1 MEEVASSASFF
12 SPNSNTVLSRARS
25 ATGLSYRNKFLS
37 FIPNGEVGCFLT
49 RDSFLRPDIALTA
62 ESLQSVPQQNI
73 SLRMRGTGPLCWN
86 HASKLPHFRF
96 QLQVSAHGQNTT
108 LSSLP
113 VFSLLDV
120 LLVLHHCGSTAFLRW
135 LTNIKS
141 IFFFFVVLYPPVICS
156 RSGRYTN
163 ARHGNGF
170 IHTTVNVLY
179 THHLTCNVFLLF
191 FYYS

>member
-1 MEEVASSASFF
+1 
-12 SPNSNTVLSRARS
+12 
-25 ATGLSYRNKFLS
+25 
-37 FIPNGEVGCFLT
+37 
-49 RDSFLRPDIALTA
+49 
-62 ESLQSVPQQNI
+62 
-73 SLRMRGTGPLCWN
+73 MRGTGPLCWN

-141 IFFFFVVLYPPVICS
+141 IFFFFCSVVPACHLLAKWSIHQRAPRKRVHPYHCK
-156 RSGRYTN
+156 R
-163 ARHGNGF
+163 F
-170 IHTTVNVLY
+170 IHASS
-179 THHLTCNVFLLF
+179 HLQRFSSFFLLF
-191 FYYS
+191 LIIAVQNKVRKKLVTIMTSIEFFAEIVSKHRKNREVIIGCLF